1 MTKSF
6 LSFFLS
12 LNLFNVDIYK
22 VQIASYI
29 FTYVANLHRL
39 NHTNAHTFIKSLFF
53 ILHLKHIIL
62 WKRKKNHCLK
72 QILHLHDA
80 PSQLFIK
87 SLKISKFSA
96 VLICN
101 GKEFQIFG
109 AKFLR
114 LFVPYLT

>member
-1 MTKSF
+1 ME
-6 LSFFLS
+6 
-12 LNLFNVDIYK
+12 
-22 VQIASYI
+22 
-29 FTYVANLHRL
+29 
-39 NHTNAHTFIKSLFF
+39 
-53 ILHLKHIIL
+53 
-62 WKRKKNHCLK
+62 KKNHCLK

-109 AKFLR
+109 ANLILEKSVFPFEKLNAR
-114 LFVPYLT
+114 KLSFA